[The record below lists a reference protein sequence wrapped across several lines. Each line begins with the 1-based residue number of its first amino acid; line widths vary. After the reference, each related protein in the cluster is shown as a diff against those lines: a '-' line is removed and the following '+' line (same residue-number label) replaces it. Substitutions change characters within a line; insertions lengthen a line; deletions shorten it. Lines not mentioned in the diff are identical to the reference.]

1 MPDPTATDQVLD
13 AYLEPR
19 REERLERLKAFL
31 RIPSISALPQ
41 HAPDVRRAAEWLADE
56 MRTAGIE
63 NVEVSETGGH
73 PMVYGD
79 WLHAE
84 GAPTVLVYGHYDV
97 QPVDPLAEWRT
108 DPFEPVV
115 DGHRLIGRGTADDKG
130 QIHAH
135 ISAAAALLAT
145 RDGLP
150 VNVKY
155 VFEGEEE
162 SGSAHLEAWLA
173 EHRDRLDGDAAI
185 ISDTGFFE
193 GNVPAITLSLRGMTY
208 AQIDVRLADGDL
220 HSGSYGGAIGN
231 PAFAIAQ
238 IIAALKGP
246 DGRIRIPG
254 FYDDV
259 REPTQAE
266 RDAIA
271 ALPFDE
277 EVFRDRH
284 GGFQARRRSRLH
296 DTRAEIDPP
305 DARCQ
310 RDLGRVPG
318 PRSED
323 DHPCRGTREDQ
334 HASRRRPG
342 AGPTSSRSSRRSS
355 RRSRRQ
361 ASRSPSGCSARA
373 DRARPRS
380 TIRMSARHPKRSSA
394 CSEQPPLYINS
405 GGSIPVAAS
414 FQSILG
420 LPVVLARLHPAQRP
434 GTCAERV
441 VRPGQLRAGDPDDR
455 RHVRRDR

>member
-1 MPDPTATDQVLD
+1 M
-13 AYLEPR
+13 
-19 REERLERLKAFL
+19 
-31 RIPSISALPQ
+31 
-41 HAPDVRRAAEWLADE
+41 
-56 MRTAGIE
+56 
-63 NVEVSETGGH
+63 
-73 PMVYGD
+73 
-79 WLHAE
+79 
-84 GAPTVLVYGHYDV
+84 
-97 QPVDPLAEWRT
+97 
-108 DPFEPVV
+108 V

-135 ISAAAALLAT
+135 VSAAAALLAT

-271 ALPFDE
+271 
-277 EVFRDRH
+277 
-284 GGFQARRRSRLH
+284 
-296 DTRAEIDPP
+296 
-305 DARCQ
+305 
-310 RDLGRVPG
+310 
-318 PRSED
+318 
-323 DHPCRGTREDQ
+323 
-334 HASRRRPG
+334 
-342 AGPTSSRSSRRSS
+342 
-355 RRSRRQ
+355 
-361 ASRSPSGCSARA
+361 
-373 DRARPRS
+373 
-380 TIRMSARHPKRSSA
+380 
-394 CSEQPPLYINS
+394 
-405 GGSIPVAAS
+405 
-414 FQSILG
+414 G
-420 LPVVLARLHPAQRP
+420 LA
-434 GTCAERV
+434 
-441 VRPGQLRAGDPDDR
+441 VR
-455 RHVRRDR
+455 